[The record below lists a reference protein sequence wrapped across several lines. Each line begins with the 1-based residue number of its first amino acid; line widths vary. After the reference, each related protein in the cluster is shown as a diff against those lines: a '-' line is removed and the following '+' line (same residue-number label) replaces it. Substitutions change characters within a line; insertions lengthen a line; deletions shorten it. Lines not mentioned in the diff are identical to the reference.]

1 MGTFD
6 VEPEVGTIFVAQPL
20 DYEMEQRYELRLVAS
35 DGKWENETLVVVQVV
50 NRNDE
55 APVFSQTEYHAAVTE
70 ELTQLPVF
78 ILEVS
83 FYLSQ
88 KVSSYFHSLIR
99 PVYCHC
105 LSTPAPGRIYLLME
119 VCPTPPLI
127 NFPMSKRSDT
137 QSRFVIWSNQ
147 INPELHQSC
156 RKKKNMFQNLKVWF
170 SFLGEFR
177 LSHQVYDYRLFFCC
191 LNVPRYVLQ

>member
-55 APVFSQTEYHAAVTE
+55 APVFSQTEYHSSVME

-83 FYLSQ
+83 GCVGLF
-88 KVSSYFHSLIR
+88 
-99 PVYCHC
+99 
-105 LSTPAPGRIYLLME
+105 
-119 VCPTPPLI
+119 
-127 NFPMSKRSDT
+127 D
-137 QSRFVIWSNQ
+137 
-147 INPELHQSC
+147 
-156 RKKKNMFQNLKVWF
+156 
-170 SFLGEFR
+170 LG
-177 LSHQVYDYRLFFCC
+177 LSHGHYRGILLKSSFRAFSAYLRKIKVLCCICTSPLYVIIVLLKNKTLFKEEMF
-191 LNVPRYVLQ
+191 LKFSLHSSHAD

>member
-1 MGTFD
+1 MNHSADHSVQSNTNSPDLHFLPSGANAKLRYQITSGNTMGTFD

-55 APVFSQTEYHAAVTE
+55 APVFRQTEYHAAVTE

-83 FYLSQ
+83 HPLCGGAM
-88 KVSSYFHSLIR
+88 SY
-99 PVYCHC
+99 
-105 LSTPAPGRIYLLME
+105 
-119 VCPTPPLI
+119 
-127 NFPMSKRSDT
+127 
-137 QSRFVIWSNQ
+137 
-147 INPELHQSC
+147 
-156 RKKKNMFQNLKVWF
+156 
-170 SFLGEFR
+170 
-177 LSHQVYDYRLFFCC
+177 
-191 LNVPRYVLQ
+191 

>member
-83 FYLSQ
+83 FYLSI
-88 KVSSYFHSLIR
+88 STFPCRLD
-99 PVYCHC
+99 YCHC
-105 LSTPAPGRIYLLME
+105 PSAPAPGE
-119 VCPTPPLI
+119 
-127 NFPMSKRSDT
+127 
-137 QSRFVIWSNQ
+137 
-147 INPELHQSC
+147 
-156 RKKKNMFQNLKVWF
+156 NL
-170 SFLGEFR
+170 SI
-177 LSHQVYDYRLFFCC
+177 D
-191 LNVPRYVLQ
+191 

>member
-1 MGTFD
+1 MNSPDLHFLPAGANAKLRYQITSGNTMGTFD

-83 FYLSQ
+83 FYLSI
-88 KVSSYFHSLIR
+88 SAFPCRLDD
-99 PVYCHC
+99 CHC
-105 LSTPAPGRIYLLME
+105 PSAPAPGE
-119 VCPTPPLI
+119 
-127 NFPMSKRSDT
+127 
-137 QSRFVIWSNQ
+137 
-147 INPELHQSC
+147 
-156 RKKKNMFQNLKVWF
+156 NLF
-170 SFLGEFR
+170 I
-177 LSHQVYDYRLFFCC
+177 D
-191 LNVPRYVLQ
+191 

>member
-35 DGKWENETLVVVQVV
+35 DGKWENETVVVVQVV

-55 APVFSQTEYHAAVTE
+55 APVFSQTEYHAAVME

-83 FYLSQ
+83 EPVVLCCIQVFNIMCFFSLKQYSQVAIKSCENSSDALWELS
-88 KVSSYFHSLIR
+88 KE
-99 PVYCHC
+99 
-105 LSTPAPGRIYLLME
+105 M
-119 VCPTPPLI
+119 
-127 NFPMSKRSDT
+127 
-137 QSRFVIWSNQ
+137 
-147 INPELHQSC
+147 
-156 RKKKNMFQNLKVWF
+156 
-170 SFLGEFR
+170 
-177 LSHQVYDYRLFFCC
+177 
-191 LNVPRYVLQ
+191 

>member
-35 DGKWENETLVVVQVV
+35 DGKWENETHVLVHMV

-78 ILEVS
+78 ILEVCDWFMLYECFTS
-83 FYLSQ
+83 NTF
-88 KVSSYFHSLIR
+88 R
-99 PVYCHC
+99 P
-105 LSTPAPGRIYLLME
+105 
-119 VCPTPPLI
+119 
-127 NFPMSKRSDT
+127 N
-137 QSRFVIWSNQ
+137 
-147 INPELHQSC
+147 
-156 RKKKNMFQNLKVWF
+156 
-170 SFLGEFR
+170 
-177 LSHQVYDYRLFFCC
+177 
-191 LNVPRYVLQ
+191 

>member
-6 VEPEVGTIFVAQPL
+6 VEPEVGTIFVAQSL

-55 APVFSQTEYHAAVTE
+55 APVFSQMEYHAIVTE

-83 FYLSQ
+83 N
-88 KVSSYFHSLIR
+88 R
-99 PVYCHC
+99 
-105 LSTPAPGRIYLLME
+105 
-119 VCPTPPLI
+119 VCT
-127 NFPMSKRSDT
+127 
-137 QSRFVIWSNQ
+137 V
-147 INPELHQSC
+147 
-156 RKKKNMFQNLKVWF
+156 
-170 SFLGEFR
+170 
-177 LSHQVYDYRLFFCC
+177 
-191 LNVPRYVLQ
+191 

>member
-1 MGTFD
+1 MIQKHFPKLTKTLFCSHQGANAKLRYQITSGNTMGTFD

-55 APVFSQTEYHAAVTE
+55 APVFSQTEYHASVME

-83 FYLSQ
+83 QWVCLELMLSW
-88 KVSSYFHSLIR
+88 KGS
-99 PVYCHC
+99 
-105 LSTPAPGRIYLLME
+105 
-119 VCPTPPLI
+119 
-127 NFPMSKRSDT
+127 
-137 QSRFVIWSNQ
+137 
-147 INPELHQSC
+147 
-156 RKKKNMFQNLKVWF
+156 
-170 SFLGEFR
+170 
-177 LSHQVYDYRLFFCC
+177 
-191 LNVPRYVLQ
+191 

>member
-88 KVSSYFHSLIR
+88 TVSFQL
-99 PVYCHC
+99 
-105 LSTPAPGRIYLLME
+105 LSQLDYAGLL
-119 VCPTPPLI
+119 PLSQYTSTRENLFIDGSMSDSSI
-127 NFPMSKRSDT
+127 N
-137 QSRFVIWSNQ
+137 
-147 INPELHQSC
+147 
-156 RKKKNMFQNLKVWF
+156 
-170 SFLGEFR
+170 
-177 LSHQVYDYRLFFCC
+177 
-191 LNVPRYVLQ
+191 

>member
-1 MGTFD
+1 MRAETETTQTDPDSYFFHPGANAKLRYQITSGNAMGTFD

-55 APVFSQTEYHAAVTE
+55 APVFSQTEYHASVME

-83 FYLSQ
+83 ECEGLFVLG
-88 KVSSYFHSLIR
+88 VSHGQY
-99 PVYCHC
+99 
-105 LSTPAPGRIYLLME
+105 
-119 VCPTPPLI
+119 
-127 NFPMSKRSDT
+127 
-137 QSRFVIWSNQ
+137 
-147 INPELHQSC
+147 
-156 RKKKNMFQNLKVWF
+156 
-170 SFLGEFR
+170 
-177 LSHQVYDYRLFFCC
+177 
-191 LNVPRYVLQ
+191 

>member
-1 MGTFD
+1 MTTTPFFHLGANAKLRYQITSGNTMGTFD

-55 APVFSQTEYHAAVTE
+55 VPVFSQTEYHASVME

-83 FYLSQ
+83 Q
-88 KVSSYFHSLIR
+88 
-99 PVYCHC
+99 
-105 LSTPAPGRIYLLME
+105 
-119 VCPTPPLI
+119 
-127 NFPMSKRSDT
+127 
-137 QSRFVIWSNQ
+137 
-147 INPELHQSC
+147 
-156 RKKKNMFQNLKVWF
+156 
-170 SFLGEFR
+170 
-177 LSHQVYDYRLFFCC
+177 
-191 LNVPRYVLQ
+191 

>member
-20 DYEMEQRYELRLVAS
+20 DYEMEQRFELRLVAS

-78 ILEVS
+78 MLEVGDS
-83 FYLSQ
+83 D
-88 KVSSYFHSLIR
+88 SL
-99 PVYCHC
+99 
-105 LSTPAPGRIYLLME
+105 TE
-119 VCPTPPLI
+119 VWGFSGLEYV
-127 NFPMSKRSDT
+127 NDT
-137 QSRFVIWSNQ
+137 KTFGIV
-147 INPELHQSC
+147 
-156 RKKKNMFQNLKVWF
+156 
-170 SFLGEFR
+170 
-177 LSHQVYDYRLFFCC
+177 
-191 LNVPRYVLQ
+191 

>member
-83 FYLSQ
+83 ATDFNFMKCSALFSHFYQCTLGCSPS
-88 KVSSYFHSLIR
+88 VTLHSLCI
-99 PVYCHC
+99 
-105 LSTPAPGRIYLLME
+105 
-119 VCPTPPLI
+119 
-127 NFPMSKRSDT
+127 
-137 QSRFVIWSNQ
+137 
-147 INPELHQSC
+147 C
-156 RKKKNMFQNLKVWF
+156 RKWMNGWVDRMVDN
-170 SFLGEFR
+170 FLL
-177 LSHQVYDYRLFFCC
+177 LS
-191 LNVPRYVLQ
+191 

>member
-1 MGTFD
+1 MIQAAQADLIPTSSLPGANAKLRYQITAGNTMGTFD

-55 APVFSQTEYHAAVTE
+55 APVFSQTEYHAVVTE

-83 FYLSQ
+83 N
-88 KVSSYFHSLIR
+88 R
-99 PVYCHC
+99 
-105 LSTPAPGRIYLLME
+105 
-119 VCPTPPLI
+119 VCT
-127 NFPMSKRSDT
+127 
-137 QSRFVIWSNQ
+137 V
-147 INPELHQSC
+147 
-156 RKKKNMFQNLKVWF
+156 
-170 SFLGEFR
+170 
-177 LSHQVYDYRLFFCC
+177 
-191 LNVPRYVLQ
+191 

>member
-83 FYLSQ
+83 DRVRV
-88 KVSSYFHSLIR
+88 VSATKQ
-99 PVYCHC
+99 YCR
-105 LSTPAPGRIYLLME
+105 G
-119 VCPTPPLI
+119 
-127 NFPMSKRSDT
+127 
-137 QSRFVIWSNQ
+137 
-147 INPELHQSC
+147 
-156 RKKKNMFQNLKVWF
+156 KKI
-170 SFLGEFR
+170 
-177 LSHQVYDYRLFFCC
+177 
-191 LNVPRYVLQ
+191 LQPK